1 MITAIVLF
9 RRIVQKMI
17 KSTHCL
23 SCGAPLVHELMVS
36 GQLFFQC
43 HYCGRTYLS
52 TKSYSDSASA
62 NKYISIDDD
71 LNFPAERPIGTK
83 LRLINKP
90 GVYFYAELKGRH
102 NFSTSLFAVI
112 FSLSFLIS
120 ISLAEAVLINSR
132 NNISAI
138 ALMWGT
144 SLLSVIFMI
153 SNAKRAGLKEWS
165 FYRVI
170 RNILHLIVPNA
181 IPFFIHLSLFPVLH
195 KEDITIR
202 NGIITMRGRNIFSW
216 KIRRNIK
223 DIKGIFFKDGQIQ
236 PLFTIAFADAFWH
249 LGINMSIDER
259 RWVKTE
265 LLKFL
270 GR

>member
-1 MITAIVLF
+1 MISVIVLY
-9 RRIVQKMI
+9 RQIVQKMI

-23 SCGAPLVHELMVS
+23 SCGAPLVHELIVS
-36 GQLFFQC
+36 GKLFFQC
-43 HYCGRTYLS
+43 HYCGRTYISTESLS
-52 TKSYSDSASA
+52 ESASA
-62 NKYISIDDD
+62 KNYIYIDDK
-71 LNFPAERPIGTK
+71 LNSPAERPIGTK

-102 NFSTSLFAVI
+102 NFSTSLFACI
-112 FSLSFLIS
+112 FSFSFLIS
-120 ISLAEAVLINSR
+120 ICLAEAVLINSR
-132 NNISAI
+132 NIISAI

-165 FYRVI
+165 FYRVM
-170 RNILHLIVPNA
+170 RNILHLIIPNA

-195 KEDITIR
+195 KEDITIQ

-216 KIRRNIK
+216 KISRDIK
-223 DIKGIFFKDGQIQ
+223 DIKDICFKDTQIQ
-236 PLFTIAFADAFWH
+236 PLFSIVFKDAYWH
-249 LGINMSIDER
+249 LGINMSINER

-270 GR
+270 YR